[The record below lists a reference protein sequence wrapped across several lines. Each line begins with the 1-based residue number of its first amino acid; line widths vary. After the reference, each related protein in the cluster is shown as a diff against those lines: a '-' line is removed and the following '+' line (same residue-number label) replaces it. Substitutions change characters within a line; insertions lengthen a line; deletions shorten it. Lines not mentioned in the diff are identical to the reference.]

1 MRIGLALDKV
11 LMVCDK
17 KNIGFAKSI
26 VNNDGVFENKI

>member
-26 VNNDGVFENKI
+26 VNNDGVFENEI